1 MAQNLH
7 QIPQWAFSQT
17 ALTSLK
23 AGPKLRRHSRD
34 QLERLIRSIE
44 AFGIP
49 VPIIIDADNVVIDG
63 HLVLNAA
70 KKLGLGEVP
79 VARLDE
85 LTTEQARTLRIALNR
100 LAEMGAWDEE
110 LLALE
115 LSDLGSLDI
124 DLGLSGFS
132 TSEIDGLL
140 LSPAQPDEQVPAP
153 ASGPAVT
160 RLGDIWNIGPHVIA
174 CGDSRDLSVISAI
187 FPEKAQMVFTDPPY
201 NVAIDGN
208 VAGIQQ
214 SRYREFEMASG
225 EMSPAEYREFLD
237 RSMTS
242 MRSCVAPGS
251 IIYMCIDWRHLQV
264 VLEAG
269 AALGLELKNL
279 CVWAKPNFGMG
290 SFYRSQTEHVVVFK
304 VPGADHIRNFGPG
317 TKGRNRSNLWS
328 YAGVS
333 GFALGRAETLAMH
346 PTVKPIA
353 MITDAIRDCSKRRGI
368 ILDPFAGSG
377 NVLLAAHRTGRMGRG
392 IEIDPAYVDLIVT
405 RLQAETGEDA
415 CREDGTTFAEASA
428 AAKSTHKE
436 AN

>member
-1 MAQNLH
+1 MVQKLH
-7 QIPQWAFSQT
+7 SVPQWAFSQT
-17 ALTSLK
+17 ALSSLK

-34 QLERLIRSIE
+34 QLERLMRSIE

-49 VPIIIDADNVVIDG
+49 APIIVDAENVVIDG
-63 HLVLNAA
+63 HLVLKAA
-70 KKLGLGEVP
+70 KKLGLEQVP
-79 VARLDE
+79 AARLDE
-85 LTTEQARTLRIALNR
+85 LSNEQARTLRIALNR
-100 LAEMGAWDEE
+100 ITEMAAWDEE

-115 LSDLGSLDI
+115 LSDLGSLDS
-124 DLGLSGFS
+124 DLGLTGFS

-140 LSPAQPDEQVPAP
+140 LSPAQPDEQVPVP
-153 ASGPAVT
+153 ASGPPVT
-160 RLGDIWNIGPHVIA
+160 RLGDIWSIGGHVIA
-174 CGDSRDLSVISAI
+174 CGDARDLSVISAI

-214 SRYREFEMASG
+214 SRYREFEMAAG
-225 EMSPAEYREFLD
+225 EMSPAQYREFLD
-237 RSMTS
+237 ETMTS
-242 MRSCVAPGS
+242 TLSWVAPGA

-264 VLEAG
+264 VLGVG
-269 AALGLELKNL
+269 AARGLELKNM

-328 YAGVS
+328 YAGVN
-333 GFALGRAETLAMH
+333 GFSKGRAEALAMH

-353 MITDAIRDCSKRRGI
+353 MITDAIRDCSKRGGI

-377 NVLLAAHRTGRMGRG
+377 NVLLAAHRIGRIGRG
-392 IEIDPAYVDLIVT
+392 VEIDPAYVDLIVT
-405 RLQAETGEDA
+405 RLQAETGEEA

-428 AAKSTHKE
+428 AVNGARAET
-436 AN
+436 A